1 MKEKCCMN
9 PYLPENEFVPDGEP
23 HVFGERLYVYGSH
36 DRYNGTE
43 YCQEPYVCWSAPTDD
58 LADWKYEGVILEKGQ
73 DPLDPEGNKNYY
85 APDAAE
91 GPDGRFYLY
100 YSIFESNVISVA
112 VCDTPAGNYQF
123 YGHVHYP
130 DGTVLGTKEDDPSQ
144 FDPAVLADDD
154 GRIYLYS
161 GNCLPVPGFDPGKQ
175 RGSFVCEL
183 EKDMLTMKTEQK
195 LVTSGTEKCFD
206 ENPFFEAS
214 SIRKFNGKY
223 YFIYSPL
230 PNVHNLCYAVSDRPD
245 DGFLYQGVLVSNAD
259 IVAGDEKTY
268 ALNYM
273 GNNHGSVEE
282 VNGNYY
288 VFYHR
293 HTNRSG
299 WNRQGCAEP
308 IIMRDDGTFE
318 QARITSGGMAGVL
331 PASGT
336 FGCSSVCHLSGPDL
350 EPFVPFKF
358 SSFGD
363 TDPYLTL
370 DKAGERQYIS
380 NFRKGARAEYRYF
393 EFSGEETRISVICRS
408 TADGI
413 LRISDAESGDELA
426 HVEVNSSKAWNE
438 YEGELCTV
446 TGKRSLVFTWEG
458 KGAADLLEFT
468 IS

>member
-1 MKEKCCMN
+1 M
-9 PYLPENEFVPDGEP
+9 
-23 HVFGERLYVYGSH
+23 
-36 DRYNGTE
+36 
-43 YCQEPYVCWSAPTDD
+43 
-58 LADWKYEGVILEKGQ
+58 
-73 DPLDPEGNKNYY
+73 
-85 APDAAE
+85 
-91 GPDGRFYLY
+91 
-100 YSIFESNVISVA
+100 A

-161 GNCLPVPGFDPGKQ
+161 GNCLPVPGIDPGKQ

-183 EKDMLTMKTEQK
+183 EKDMVTMKTEQK
-195 LVTSGTEKCFD
+195 LVTSGTEKCFR

-245 DGFLYQGVLVSNAD
+245 DGFVYQGVLVSNAD
-259 IVAGDEKTY
+259 IVVGDERTY
-268 ALNYM
+268 ALNYV
-273 GNNHGSVEE
+273 GNNHGSVAE

-308 IIMRDDGTFE
+308 IVMRDDGTFE
-318 QARITSGGMAGVL
+318 QARLTSGGMAGVL
-331 PASGT
+331 PAAGT

-350 EPFVPFKF
+350 KPFAPFTF
-358 SSFGD
+358 YSFGE
-363 TDPYLTL
+363 TDPCLTL
-370 DKAGERQYIS
+370 DKAGERQYVA

-393 EFSGEETRISVICRS
+393 EFSGEENRISVMCRS

-413 LRISDAESGDELA
+413 LHISDAASGKELA
-426 HVEVNSSKAWNE
+426 HIEVNSTKAWKE
-438 YEGELCTV
+438 YAGELCATV
-446 TGKRSLVFTWEG
+446 GRRSIVFTWDG
-458 KGAADLLEFT
+458 NGAADLLEFM